1 MYRRREL
8 YANYECDQRSADWV
22 SGNSAAWLWL
32 WLWLSIFLL
41 LVCMKLLILS
51 DGYPQLLKEVDCIV
65 PSDKWSVF
73 QVPTI
78 DAIYH
83 LLECGLLVFLAIKH
97 GGNMEKEL

>member
-1 MYRRREL
+1 
-8 YANYECDQRSADWV
+8 
-22 SGNSAAWLWL
+22 
-32 WLWLSIFLL
+32 
-41 LVCMKLLILS
+41 MKLLILS
-51 DGYPQLLKEVDCIV
+51 DGYPQLLKEVDSIV
-65 PSDKWSVF
+65 PIDKCQLQQSSPRYELQSVF